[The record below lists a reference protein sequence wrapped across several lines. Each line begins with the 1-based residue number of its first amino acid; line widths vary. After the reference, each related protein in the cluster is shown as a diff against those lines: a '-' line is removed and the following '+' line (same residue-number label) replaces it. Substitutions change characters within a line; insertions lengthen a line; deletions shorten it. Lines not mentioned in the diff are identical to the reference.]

1 MDCHLRVAD
10 SLFVRATAGFVCVH
24 PQSLSVRSLD
34 HDDVRGAAEDGTDYY
49 ILRGETMTGE
59 TISLPPVE
67 VTNALAGRAWGFVSA
82 TVENKSFSIRIRIL
96 PILNYFPRP
105 VELRTCRRRHVCRN
119 YSVPGV
125 RSTTRVYPDF
135 LGPVK
140 SRAAGCVSLGR
151 RQLRQLRPLCSNMAS
166 GTLKRFVPTSAAAL
180 GSIRA
185 ALFGF
190 VLVDVLAT
198 GFVDLGRLPITL
210 MRPTGLMQ
218 LFSWG
223 FYEIV
228 LTPRGMLVLKIA
240 LVVSLAA
247 ASAGLLT
254 SASTKSAALLFLFYQ
269 GLVRSFGHFNHDE
282 MPVVYMLI
290 ALAFT
295 PCGDAWSIDSLFHR
309 TRTRVGDVVYGFPIL
324 LLRGLLA
331 WSYFSSALIKLRVTG
346 LEYFNS
352 DNLPTVAILHSL
364 DNLHNTQHRLAFW
377 LTSAVEFTAVSH
389 S

>member
-1 MDCHLRVAD
+1 
-10 SLFVRATAGFVCVH
+10 
-24 PQSLSVRSLD
+24 
-34 HDDVRGAAEDGTDYY
+34 
-49 ILRGETMTGE
+49 
-59 TISLPPVE
+59 
-67 VTNALAGRAWGFVSA
+67 
-82 TVENKSFSIRIRIL
+82 
-96 PILNYFPRP
+96 
-105 VELRTCRRRHVCRN
+105 
-119 YSVPGV
+119 
-125 RSTTRVYPDF
+125 
-135 LGPVK
+135 
-140 SRAAGCVSLGR
+140 
-151 RQLRQLRPLCSNMAS
+151 MAS

-190 VLVDVLAT
+190 VLVDMLAT

-210 MRPTGLMQ
+210 MRPTGLLQ

-247 ASAGLLT
+247 ASAGFLT

-295 PCGDAWSIDSLFHR
+295 PCGDAWSIDSLLHRSR
-309 TRTRVGDVVYGFPIL
+309 TRLGDVAYGFPIL

-331 WSYFSSALIKLRVTG
+331 WSYFSSAVIKMRVTG

-377 LTSAVEFTAVSH
+377 LPSAVEFTSVITFLIVLWELAFPLAIFSKLARRIILPLGIIFHVSTIFFMNISFPYH
-389 S
+389 VAGYLVFINLPQLVGRLERIPYLSQLASRLKSSSATRGSNSIRPQTSVRTAG

>member
-1 MDCHLRVAD
+1 M
-10 SLFVRATAGFVCVH
+10 
-24 PQSLSVRSLD
+24 
-34 HDDVRGAAEDGTDYY
+34 
-49 ILRGETMTGE
+49 
-59 TISLPPVE
+59 
-67 VTNALAGRAWGFVSA
+67 
-82 TVENKSFSIRIRIL
+82 
-96 PILNYFPRP
+96 
-105 VELRTCRRRHVCRN
+105 
-119 YSVPGV
+119 
-125 RSTTRVYPDF
+125 
-135 LGPVK
+135 
-140 SRAAGCVSLGR
+140 
-151 RQLRQLRPLCSNMAS
+151 
-166 GTLKRFVPTSAAAL
+166 PTSAAAL

-190 VLVDVLAT
+190 VLIEVLAT

-210 MRPTGLMQ
+210 MRPTGLLQ
-218 LFSWG
+218 ILSWR

-228 LTPRGMLVLKIA
+228 LTPRGMLALKIA

-247 ASAGLLT
+247 ATAGYLT

-295 PCGDAWSIDSLFHR
+295 PCGDAWSIDSLLRR

-331 WSYFSSALIKLRVTG
+331 WSYFSSAVIKLRVTG
-346 LEYFNS
+346 VEYFNS

-364 DNLHNTQHRLAFW
+364 DNLHDTQHRLAFW
-377 LTSAVEFTAVSH
+377 LPNAVEFTAVLTLLIVLWELAFPLAIFSKLARRIILPFGIIFH
-389 S
+389 VATIFFMNVSFPYHLAAYAVFIDWPWLVGQLGSNPYLSQLSSRLKSSTATRGSNSIRAQRHYEHPAG

>member
-1 MDCHLRVAD
+1 M
-10 SLFVRATAGFVCVH
+10 
-24 PQSLSVRSLD
+24 
-34 HDDVRGAAEDGTDYY
+34 
-49 ILRGETMTGE
+49 
-59 TISLPPVE
+59 
-67 VTNALAGRAWGFVSA
+67 
-82 TVENKSFSIRIRIL
+82 
-96 PILNYFPRP
+96 
-105 VELRTCRRRHVCRN
+105 
-119 YSVPGV
+119 
-125 RSTTRVYPDF
+125 
-135 LGPVK
+135 
-140 SRAAGCVSLGR
+140 
-151 RQLRQLRPLCSNMAS
+151 
-166 GTLKRFVPTSAAAL
+166 PTSAAAL

-185 ALFGF
+185 ALFGV

-210 MRPTGLMQ
+210 LRPTGLLQ

-223 FYEIV
+223 FYEMV

-247 ASAGLLT
+247 ASAGFLT
-254 SASTKSAALLFLFYQ
+254 SASTKTAALLFLFYQ

-295 PCGDAWSIDSLFHR
+295 PCGDAWSIDSLLHR

-331 WSYFSSALIKLRVTG
+331 WSYFSSAVIKMRVTG

-364 DNLHNTQHRLAFW
+364 DNLHDTQHRLAFW
-377 LTSAVEFTAVSH
+377 LPSAVEFTAVITFLIVLWELAFPLAIFSKLARRIILPLGIIFH
-389 S
+389 VSTILFMNISFPYHLAGYLVFIDWPQLIGRTEKIPYFGQLGSRLKSSSATRGSNSISAQTSVRPPVEGYLRIPKNSFE